1 MFFINKSINPKIE
14 MKPIEYKFDKKME
27 TPDTPEEL
35 VGQEPSLFDLLRH
48 YMDNKED
55 YGELDGDVLNKYNI
69 T

>member
-1 MFFINKSINPKIE
+1 
-14 MKPIEYKFDKKME
+14 MKPIEYNFDKKME